1 MSMQDFIAAFTAFGH
16 AVKLDPANGLYMQ
29 SLRNAAVAYTINRA
43 PHMIV
48 LLYNQAPGPLT
59 VAAVPFFIEGL
70 TYYLERDYLSSIR
83 SFTNARFQDPTNG
96 EIAFYVRTAAEGHLA
111 AVVPF

>member
-1 MSMQDFIAAFTAFGH
+1 
-16 AVKLDPANGLYMQ
+16 MQ
-29 SLRNAAVAYTINRA
+29 SLRNAAVAYSINRA

-70 TYYLERDYLSSIR
+70 TYYLERVSSIPCILMLLKFL
-83 SFTNARFQDPTNG
+83 S
-96 EIAFYVRTAAEGHLA
+96 YWY
-111 AVVPF
+111 